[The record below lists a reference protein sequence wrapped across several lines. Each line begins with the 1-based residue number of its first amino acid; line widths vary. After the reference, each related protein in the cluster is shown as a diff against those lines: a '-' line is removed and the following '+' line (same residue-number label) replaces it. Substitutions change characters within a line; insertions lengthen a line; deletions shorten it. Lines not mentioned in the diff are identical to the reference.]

1 MAVDAVVRHW
11 VEVMVD
17 GAGGQGG
24 NGQEYRH
31 QNELFYADE
40 NMIELSDPGWLQGEF
55 STLVRLFDW
64 VGLRGKVGKTVGMVC
79 RPCQAEVTQS
89 EAAYK
94 RWMTGTVP
102 SYLERQRVQV

>member
-1 MAVDAVVRHW
+1 MI
-11 VEVMVD
+11 ES
-17 GAGGQGG
+17 GGRQSGRG
-24 NGQEYRH
+24 REGRQK
-31 QNELFYADE
+31 NELFYANE

-94 RWMTGTVP
+94 RLMTGAVP
-102 SYLERQRVQV
+102 S

>member
-31 QNELFYADE
+31 QNDLFYADDR
-40 NMIELSDPGWLQGEF
+40 MILLSDPGWLQGEF
-55 STLVRLFDW
+55 STLVERFDR
-64 VGLRGKVGKTVGMVC
+64 VGLNTNVRKKVGKV
-79 RPCQAEVTQS
+79 
-89 EAAYK
+89 
-94 RWMTGTVP
+94 
-102 SYLERQRVQV
+102 